1 MAPKI
6 SITGSSGYIGSQVF
20 HDITEKQPEYQI
32 RGLFSGTG
40 RRRPQRLHISL
51 LSSLQKTGTFIQLS
65 GAASIA
71 STANGLGQLDP
82 KIWSDVADLKE
93 TTTFDHGHMHAA
105 TGQLVLSKGLKH
117 GIRTVVVIPLAVY
130 GIGQGEIRKTSMV
143 LPWYIDAVKKRG
155 KGFILGEGK
164 NIASIIHVKDL
175 ATAFILLVEE
185 ALKNGGGS
193 ADWRE
198 KG

>member
-1 MAPKI
+1 
-6 SITGSSGYIGSQVF
+6 
-20 HDITEKQPEYQI
+20 
-32 RGLFSGTG
+32 
-40 RRRPQRLHISL
+40 
-51 LSSLQKTGTFIQLS
+51 
-65 GAASIA
+65 
-71 STANGLGQLDP
+71 
-82 KIWSDVADLKE
+82 
-93 TTTFDHGHMHAA
+93 MHAA
-105 TGQLVLSKGLKH
+105 TDRLVLSKGLKH